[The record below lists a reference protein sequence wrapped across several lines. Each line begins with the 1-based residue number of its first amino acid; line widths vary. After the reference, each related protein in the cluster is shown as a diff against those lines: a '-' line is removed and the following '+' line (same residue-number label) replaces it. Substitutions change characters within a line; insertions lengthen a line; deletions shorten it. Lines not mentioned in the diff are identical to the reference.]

1 MENRKVKVK
10 IDNVYKE
17 YDGRNGKTIALN
29 GMNLDIYENEFI
41 CIVGPSGCGKST
53 ILNIIAGLLK
63 PTSGKVVCNGQIV
76 DGTGAERGV
85 VFQQYALFPW
95 LTVRKN
101 IEYGLKFAELP
112 DETKPNYTVEEW
124 RNNTEKGLR
133 KRLKKQGYKGDELEQ
148 LITDYYTNN
157 QPPKPTRK
165 YTAEEKAAIVDRY
178 LKMVQLDQ
186 FADSYPKELSG
197 GMKQRVAL
205 ARAYAVNPEILLLDE
220 PFGALDA
227 QTRTQLQ
234 SDLIEMWEKEKKT
247 CLFITHD
254 IEEAIILGS
263 RVVIMSARPGR
274 IKEIIDVN
282 IPHPRNQKT
291 KISEEFLKLK
301 SYIWERVYEEY
312 LSDRK

>member
-1 MENRKVKVK
+1 MEKRKVKVK

-17 YDGRNGKTIALN
+17 YDGRNGKVIALN

-63 PTSGKVVCNGQIV
+63 ATSGKVICNGQIV

-101 IEYGLKFAELP
+101 IEYGLRYAELP
-112 DETKPNYTVEEW
+112 DETKPNLTVEEW
-124 RNNTEKGLR
+124 RAKTEKDLR
-133 KRLKKQGYKGDELEQ
+133 KRLKKQGYKGEELED
-148 LITDYYTNN
+148 LVNGYYSSNE
-157 QPPKPTRK
+157 PPKPTRK
-165 YTAEEKAAIVDRY
+165 YTTEEKNAIVDRY
-178 LKMVQLDQ
+178 LKMVQLEQ